1 MPAMNTTNFIKL
13 VVRLLPWRTYHLSL
27 SISPSTLVKIAYK
40 LAVTNL
46 ANNYTM
52 GLTGHGTIVDVVLI
66 IAILI
71 IIVVV
76 IKWLI
81 VPLIYGET
89 LDFITTAQI
98 VAEGIRPNAMR
109 V

>member
-1 MPAMNTTNFIKL
+1 
-13 VVRLLPWRTYHLSL
+13 
-27 SISPSTLVKIAYK
+27 
-40 LAVTNL
+40 
-46 ANNYTM
+46 M

-89 LDFITTAQI
+89 SDLDFIVEAARTQTI
-98 VAEGIRPNAMR
+98 GIMK
-109 V
+109 